1 MEKFRRELMR
11 VELYFTCVSEEYFNY
26 NLREYY
32 DFLSFELLET
42 KLHGFYGKYFY
53 KLKSP
58 SSIIALGLD
67 MDFSSKLPCFIC
79 ASEIY

>member
-1 MEKFRRELMR
+1 MEKFKKEMMSI
-11 VELYFTCVSEEYFNY
+11 ELYFACVSEEYFDY
-26 NLREYY
+26 NLHKYY
-32 DFLSFELLET
+32 DFLHFELCKS
-42 KLHGFYGKYFY
+42 KLNGFYGKNFY

-67 MDFSSKLPCFIC
+67 MDFYRELPCFIC